1 VAVEL
6 VGTPV
11 RTVGLM
17 ISVATVSSADGTS
30 YVKLYP
36 VEVGGAEEAPKV
48 LPVSSM
54 MANPAISAA
63 SAKAVSAPMKAGY
76 ASRFHQAANAP
87 MDVTMMGMASLITQT
102 RVAPAA
108 PSATRIVPPNIKRLF
123 SPSSQV
129 LQNYLVTR

>member
-1 VAVEL
+1 MAGEL
-6 VGTPV
+6 VGKPV

-17 ISVATVSSADGTS
+17 ISAATVSSADGTL

-36 VEVGGAEEAPKV
+36 GRVGGAEEAPQV

-54 MANPAISAA
+54 MANPAISTA

-76 ASRFHQAANAP
+76 ASRFHLAANAP
-87 MDVTMMGMASLITQT
+87 MDVTMMAMVSLITQIL
-102 RVAPAA
+102 VAPGA
-108 PSATRIVPPNIKRLF
+108 PSATRTVPPHIKRLF

-129 LQNYLVTR
+129 LRDYSVTR